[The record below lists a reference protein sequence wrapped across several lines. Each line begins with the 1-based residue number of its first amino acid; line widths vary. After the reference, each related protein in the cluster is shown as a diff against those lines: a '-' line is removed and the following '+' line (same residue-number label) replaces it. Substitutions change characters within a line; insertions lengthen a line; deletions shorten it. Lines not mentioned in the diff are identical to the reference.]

1 MNLLIL
7 FVYFIVTVFLQY
19 FNMCNIRMFWFL
31 VAQSVCDAIHTVFCH
46 FSEVLP
52 LCFLLIDNLK
62 APPSVSGWVT
72 RTFLLSNPSSSMLF
86 HWSMVSFL
94 FFSFLTPPDT
104 MTLPSL
110 SLRSTTTRELYNQT
124 HLIFYY
130 LSKYCKKYTLTVNI
144 NNTYEIILSISILT

>member
-72 RTFLLSNPSSSMLF
+72 RTFYSLTHHRPCCFTDRWFLSYF
-86 HWSMVSFL
+86 FL
-94 FFSFLTPPDT
+94 SWHPLTPWHSLHCLCVVLLQENFIIKLIWYFT
-104 MTLPSL
+104 IFQNIAKSIHWLLTL
-110 SLRSTTTRELYNQT
+110 
-124 HLIFYY
+124 
-130 LSKYCKKYTLTVNI
+130 
-144 NNTYEIILSISILT
+144 IILMKLFYQ